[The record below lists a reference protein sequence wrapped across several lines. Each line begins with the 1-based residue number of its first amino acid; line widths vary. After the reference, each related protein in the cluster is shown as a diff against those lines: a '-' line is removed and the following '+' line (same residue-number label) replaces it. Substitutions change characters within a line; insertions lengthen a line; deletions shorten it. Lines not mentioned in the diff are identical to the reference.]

1 MVLISVSIVFK
12 VLNNRLDNIAVILEE
27 TADQH
32 ITADIELIT
41 DLPLNSKFRIEDEVT
56 VGINMFVESV
66 IPINV
71 EIPID
76 QNLLVPFK
84 IGVKEYIKLDTTIM
98 ITDDVFAIVEDTLHL
113 DQDVTVPT
121 SKRRGV
127 NLPIKASIPL
137 SERVKVK
144 VNQAI
149 PVHAVVPIDLLII
162 DTLAV
167 GLSIK
172 VPVNVMVPVRIPVN
186 TTAKVSFPEAI
197 PVAGTIPVAITIP
210 ADIPLAETTL
220 AGYFIKLAQGLRG
233 LTSLKNR
240 ESCK

>member
-1 MVLISVSIVFK
+1 MVPLLTIVVLFTLLIIAALVSVLSV
-12 VLNNRLDNIAVILEE
+12 VNNRLDNIAKVLEE
-27 TADQH
+27 TAEQH
-32 ITADIELIT
+32 ITADIDLIT

-56 VGINMFVESV
+56 VGINMLVESV

-76 QNLLVPFK
+76 QKLLVPFK
-84 IGVKEYIKLDTTIM
+84 IGVKDYIKLDTTIM
-98 ITDDVFAIVEDTLHL
+98 IIDDVFAIIEDTLHL
-113 DQDVTVPT
+113 DQKVTMPT

-149 PVHAVVPIDLLII
+149 PVHSVVPIDLLII

-167 GLSIK
+167 GLNIK

-186 TTAKVSFPEAI
+186 TSAKVSFPEAI
-197 PVAGTIPVAITIP
+197 PVVGTIPVAITIP
-210 ADIPLAETTL
+210 ADIPRRKPPWPDIL
-220 AGYFIKLAQGLRG
+220 
-233 LTSLKNR
+233 
-240 ESCK
+240 

>member
-1 MVLISVSIVFK
+1 MEKSPNKLKRWIVSLIAMVVLFVFLVLISVSIVLN

-32 ITADIELIT
+32 ITADIDLIT

-76 QNLLVPFK
+76 QKLLVPFR
-84 IGVKEYIKLDTTIM
+84 IGVKDYIKLDTTIM

-113 DQDVTVPT
+113 DQNVTVAT

-127 NLPIKASIPL
+127 NLPIKASLPL
-137 SERVKVK
+137 S
-144 VNQAI
+144 
-149 PVHAVVPIDLLII
+149 
-162 DTLAV
+162 
-167 GLSIK
+167 
-172 VPVNVMVPVRIPVN
+172 
-186 TTAKVSFPEAI
+186 
-197 PVAGTIPVAITIP
+197 
-210 ADIPLAETTL
+210 
-220 AGYFIKLAQGLRG
+220 
-233 LTSLKNR
+233 
-240 ESCK
+240 